1 MVLAAPV
8 AHGAAEAAL
17 EERLQVGEVG
27 VAAGFG
33 YHLDRTVRGSE
44 ELLHGVELV
53 ASDGLVYR
61 LSAVLLEPEIA
72 KLLAMLP

>member
-27 VAAGFG
+27 VAAGLG
-33 YHLDRTVRGSE
+33 YHLDRAVSGRE
-44 ELLHGVELV
+44 ELLHGVEPV

-61 LSAVLLEPEIA
+61 LSAELLEPDIA
-72 KLLAMLP
+72 KPLAMLP